1 MMGAHKIATAKAGHC
16 ASQNRESYDKR
27 ARSSA
32 RKPGDRVLV
41 KNVLERGG
49 PGKLRSFWE
58 DKVYIVDSR
67 KGLDSSVYEVHPESD
82 PNRKRVLHRNLLL
95 PCPFLPYEATPVT
108 MKPSIVVKCEQ
119 TRKKVKCED
128 RFALPVSE
136 FTVPDDYEDDL
147 PTFLPSQ
154 LDQVCQQFMQSEVN
168 MADQVA
174 PLAPVENKEP
184 PVLSSPQIVCEVN
197 QDSTGVPM
205 TDGNPE
211 SQEMLQIPDSV
222 ETDEDSSSTLE
233 SPPQRPQRSRRPPN
247 VLSYYGLGTSQDSY
261 PGIYSVSP
269 QLIPVCTNCLHPL
282 ITRPP
287 VYPPVTYSF
296 QPYQNQGL
304 PIRYY
309 QGQ

>member
-1 MMGAHKIATAKAGHC
+1 MMEAHKIAAAKAGHC
-16 ASQNRESYDKR
+16 ASQNRESYNKR

-32 RKPGDRVLV
+32 FKPGDRVLV

-49 PGKLRSFWE
+49 PGKLWSFWE
-58 DKVYIVDSR
+58 DKIYIVDSR
-67 KGLDSSVYEVHPESD
+67 KGLDGSVYEVYSEND

-108 MKPSIVVKCEQ
+108 TKPSVVVKREQ
-119 TRKKVKCED
+119 SRKKGKCED
-128 RFALPVSE
+128 RFALPASE

-168 MADQVA
+168 MAGQVA
-174 PLAPVENKEP
+174 PLQASGENKEP
-184 PVLSSPQIVCEVN
+184 SVSSPQIVCEEN

-222 ETDEDSSSTLE
+222 ETDEDASSTLE
-233 SPPQRPQRSRRPPN
+233 SPPQRPQHSRRPPN
-247 VLSYYGLGTSQDSY
+247 ALSYY
-261 PGIYSVSP
+261 
-269 QLIPVCTNCLHPL
+269 
-282 ITRPP
+282 
-287 VYPPVTYSF
+287 
-296 QPYQNQGL
+296 
-304 PIRYY
+304 
-309 QGQ
+309 